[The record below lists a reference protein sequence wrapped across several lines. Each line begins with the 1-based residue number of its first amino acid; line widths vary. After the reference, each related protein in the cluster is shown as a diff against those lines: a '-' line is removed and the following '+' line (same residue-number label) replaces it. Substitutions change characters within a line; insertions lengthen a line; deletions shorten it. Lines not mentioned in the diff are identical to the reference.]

1 MNACNEPPLEREIL
15 ACLRELNVLMPQLAH
30 RYSPVIVIGA
40 LATHV
45 AGTLRG
51 MVEVGVCTPE
61 SAREVLRMLEASA
74 LAAVPQP
81 AQDGRDERATRR

>member
-1 MNACNEPPLEREIL
+1 MNACNEPLLEREML
-15 ACLRELNVLMPQLAH
+15 ACLRDIDGFMPQLAR

-61 SAREVLRMLEASA
+61 SARDVLRMLEASA
-74 LAAVPQP
+74 LASGSSPGLDA
-81 AQDGRDERATRR
+81 RDEIDACG